1 MLTADQKLFVLNGEG
16 KKVIGMTDSE
26 MIRRLNNVRRRL
38 SHNTED
44 DMKNDAALMW
54 AIECVKHVSGYP
66 YVFSVIDQLLQDIES
81 TCTTY
86 TVDGDTITTDVGYAD
101 DGIDF
106 FVKHLKQR
114 LKGEQEKNDC

>member
-1 MLTADQKLFVLNGEG
+1 
-16 KKVIGMTDSE
+16 MTDSE
-26 MIRRLNNVRRRL
+26 MIRRLNNIRRRL

-44 DMKNDAALMW
+44 DMKNDAALTW

-66 YVFSVIDQLLQDIES
+66 YYVCSVIDQLLQDIES

-101 DGIDF
+101 EGIDF

-114 LKGEQEKNDC
+114 LKGEQGDDQTVL

>member
-1 MLTADQKLFVLNGEG
+1 
-16 KKVIGMTDSE
+16 MTDNE

-44 DMKNDAALMW
+44 DIKNDTALMW

-66 YVFSVIDQLLQDIES
+66 NYVCSVIDRLLQDIES
-81 TCTTY
+81 TGTTY

-101 DGIDF
+101 EGIEF

-114 LKGEQEKNDC
+114 LKGEQGDDQTVL

>member
-1 MLTADQKLFVLNGEG
+1 
-16 KKVIGMTDSE
+16 MTDNE
-26 MIRRLNNVRRRL
+26 TIRRLKNVRRRL

-44 DMKNDAALMW
+44 DMKNDEAMTW
-54 AIECVKHVSGYP
+54 AIECVKHVSEYP
-66 YVFSVIDQLLQDIES
+66 DYVCSVIDQLLQDIES

-101 DGIDF
+101 EGIDF

-114 LKGEQEKNDC
+114 LKGKQDDG

>member
-1 MLTADQKLFVLNGEG
+1 
-16 KKVIGMTDSE
+16 MTDSE

-44 DMKNDAALMW
+44 DIKNDAALMW

-66 YVFSVIDQLLQDIES
+66 YVFSVIDKLLQDIES
-81 TCTTY
+81 TATTY

-101 DGIDF
+101 EGIAF
-106 FVKHLKQR
+106 FVKHLKRR
-114 LKGEQEKNDC
+114 LQGEQDDDK

>member
-1 MLTADQKLFVLNGEG
+1 
-16 KKVIGMTDSE
+16 MTDSE

-44 DMKNDAALMW
+44 DMKNDAALTW
-54 AIECVKHVSGYP
+54 AIECVKHVSEYP
-66 YVFSVIDQLLQDIES
+66 YYVCSVIDQLLQDIES

-101 DGIDF
+101 EGIKF

-114 LKGEQEKNDC
+114 LKGKQDDDK

>member
-1 MLTADQKLFVLNGEG
+1 
-16 KKVIGMTDSE
+16 MTDSE

-44 DMKNDAALMW
+44 DIKNDAALMW
-54 AIECVKHVSGYP
+54 ATECVKYVSGYP
-66 YVFSVIDQLLQDIES
+66 DYVYSVIDALLRDIES
-81 TCTTY
+81 TGTTY

-101 DGIDF
+101 EGIDF

-114 LKGEQEKNDC
+114 LKGKQDDG